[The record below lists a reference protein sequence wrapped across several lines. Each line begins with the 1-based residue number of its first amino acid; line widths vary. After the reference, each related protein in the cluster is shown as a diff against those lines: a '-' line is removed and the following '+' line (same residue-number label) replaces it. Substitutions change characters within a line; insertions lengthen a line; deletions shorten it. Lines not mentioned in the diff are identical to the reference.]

1 MLGCLV
7 GIDVGLDTV
16 GVVEGISVGLVVAR
30 EDIAAAARVDM
41 VAAREDLV
49 VAAGGEGVE
58 GNREARPDPVLPVNL
73 VLV

>member
-1 MLGCLV
+1 MVLV
-7 GIDVGLDTV
+7 AAREADSAAK
-16 GVVEGISVGLVVAR
+16 EEMVVAR
-30 EDIAAAARVDM
+30 EDMVAAARVDM
-41 VAAREDLV
+41 VAAARVDLV